1 MNTVYLS
8 LGSNLGDRQAMIEQA
23 MKLIGSEVGQI
34 VRASDFIE
42 TQPWGFDSENAF
54 LNMAAK
60 VETGFSPIDVLHATQ
75 DIELRLGRTEKSSGG
90 HYHDR
95 PIDIDL
101 LMYFESDG
109 SETIINTRELTL
121 PHPLMRK
128 RQFVMEPLAQIA
140 PELID

>member
-8 LGSNLGDRQAMIEQA
+8 LGSNLGDRRALLEQA
-23 MKLIGSEVGQI
+23 LELIGCKVGQI

-42 TQPWGFDSENAF
+42 TQPWGFESENAF
-54 LNMAAK
+54 LNLAAK
-60 VETGFSPIDVLHATQ
+60 VGTELSPIEVLHATQ
-75 DIELRLGRTEKSSGG
+75 DIERQLGRTEKSCSG

-101 LMYFESDG
+101 LMYFDADG
-109 SETIINTRELTL
+109 NETVVSTRELTL

-128 RQFVMEPLAQIA
+128 RQFVMEPLGQIA
-140 PELID
+140 PELVN